1 MSRIQWAPESYNEIS
16 ELFSKIMWDA
26 TTAMRPGEFWE
37 GYLTEITPGLTASQQ
52 ADAELDGYI
61 WIAYMPPVHG
71 NIVFRTPNRQE
82 VASYPHP
89 FLVEDD
95 DGIPYA
101 YGLSAKG
108 MDGNEYEVFDP
119 LDDASAMWGVTL
131 IRYLGPNTDPATGRR
146 VWEEM

>member
-1 MSRIQWAPESYNEIS
+1 MSRMQSSPESYNEIS
-16 ELFSKIMWDA
+16 ELFSKIMWDMA
-26 TTAMRPGEFWE
+26 AAMRPGEFWE
-37 GYLTEITPGLTASQQ
+37 GYRTEIT
-52 ADAELDGYI
+52 ADLPSRFMEEAELDGYI

-71 NIVFRTPNRQE
+71 HLVFRTPNWQE

-108 MDGNEYEVFDP
+108 MDGNENQVFAP
-119 LDDASAMWGVTL
+119 LDDTMGMWGTTL
-131 IRYLGPNTDPATGRR
+131 IRYLGHKTDPATGRR